1 MADKDP
7 IVVVVLPFTSNK
19 VVMQLR
25 DFKQEIAYP
34 GHWGFLG
41 GAVDNNET
49 PLEAALRE
57 IEEEIDIKPL
67 QLCFHGTD
75 FIPNHNFSYIFSFKL
90 TQQLSSLELKEGLD
104 IDFITLNDIENKKFY
119 SRKLQEFFP
128 IVPLPF
134 IAKTIRRCLMTKQLD
149 SFLR

>member
-1 MADKDP
+1 MTDKAP
-7 IVVVVLPFTSNK
+7 VVVVVLPFISNK
-19 VVMQLR
+19 VLMQLR
-25 DFKQEIAYP
+25 DIKWEIAYP

-41 GAVDNNET
+41 GAIDHNET

-57 IEEEIDIKPL
+57 IEEEINIKPS

-90 TQQLSSLELKEGLD
+90 TKQLSSLELKEGLD
-104 IDFITLNDIENKKFY
+104 IDFITLGDIEKKKFY
-119 SRKLQEFFP
+119 SKKLQEFFP

-134 IAKTIRRCLMTKQLD
+134 ITKTIKRCLMTK
-149 SFLR
+149 

>member
-1 MADKDP
+1 MTDKVP
-7 IVVVVLPFTSNK
+7 IVVVVLPFISNK

-34 GHWGFLG
+34 GHWGFFG
-41 GAVDNNET
+41 GAIDHNET

-57 IEEEIDIKPL
+57 IEEEINIKPL
-67 QLCFHGTD
+67 QLCFLGTD
-75 FIPNHNFSYIFSFKL
+75 FIPNHNFSYIFSFKF
-90 TQQLSSLELKEGLD
+90 TMQLSRIELKEGLD
-104 IDFITLNDIENKKFY
+104 IDFITLNDIEKKKFY

-134 IAKTIRRCLMTKQLD
+134 IAKTIKRCLMVK
-149 SFLR
+149 